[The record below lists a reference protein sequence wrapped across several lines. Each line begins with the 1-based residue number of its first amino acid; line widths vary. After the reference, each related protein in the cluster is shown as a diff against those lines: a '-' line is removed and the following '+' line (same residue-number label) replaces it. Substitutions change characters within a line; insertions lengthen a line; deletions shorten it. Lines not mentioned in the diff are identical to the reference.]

1 MIEKIMESKRITKIV
16 DEQILPLVKEFRQEE
31 DHTVKLSIALNLLEF
46 EDIFEY
52 HYPSDFKDCN
62 THVTSYT
69 GS

>member
-1 MIEKIMESKRITKIV
+1 MESKRITQIV
-16 DEQILPLVKEFRQEE
+16 DEQILPLVKEFRQEK
-31 DHTVKLSIALNLLEF
+31 DQTVKLSIALNLLEF